1 VVRQPVA
8 PVLQLQPR
16 PVTGPIDVAPS
27 VKQPQPVMV
36 DTPAPMVK
44 QPLPAIQPQP
54 MPLPQQPKTQVI
66 TR

>member
-1 VVRQPVA
+1 
-8 PVLQLQPR
+8 
-16 PVTGPIDVAPS
+16 VTCPIDLAPS
-27 VKQPQPVMV
+27 VKQPRPVMV